1 MTSTARFCS
10 CTSRPGT
17 SGAGGRSVAG
27 FPASA
32 LRALVLAAVLVSGTA
47 AAETADSAVKSLDQE
62 VQAVKN
68 DALALNRDLFIL
80 EEELLFPANTQVA
93 VYLSMDVGQ
102 FFGLDGVEVSIDGK
116 RVSKYLYT
124 EREVDALHRGGV
136 HRLYLGNL
144 KAGEHELV
152 GVFTGRGPQGR
163 DYRRATSVTFEK
175 PLGAQ
180 FVELIITDSMARQQ
194 PEFLVKIWD

>member
-1 MTSTARFCS
+1 MRMN
-10 CTSRPGT
+10 
-17 SGAGGRSVAG
+17 AGKAANAAAPFRRV
-27 FPASA
+27 P
-32 LRALVLAAVLVSGTA
+32 LILAALALSVSGGVMATD
-47 AAETADSAVKSLDQE
+47 AAETPLAGLDEE
-62 VQAVKN
+62 VQSVKQ
-68 DALALNRDLFIL
+68 DALALNRDLFLL

-116 RVSKYLYT
+116 RVSKFLYT

-175 PLGAQ
+175 PLGSQ
-180 FVELIITDSMARQQ
+180 FVELVITDSMARQQ
-194 PEFLVKIWD
+194 PEFMVKIWE